1 MASELRE
8 AGHTALVVPTDV
20 RDRASVEG
28 MVERTV
34 EAHGRLDVLVNNA
47 GGNHR
52 VAAAEVT
59 DSIWDRMVNLNL
71 RGPFL
76 CSQTAFPVMSKQ
88 GGGVIVN
95 ISSSAAN
102 SGAREFMPYGSAKA
116 GLQQMTRMLAAEWAE
131 YGIRVNCVAAG
142 STKTEGF
149 IRGRVLAGLDPDA
162 AVAGNAMGRPG
173 RPEEDRPPGAL
184 PGLRR
189 GLLHDGGDHHGHRR
203 LAGRLAALSQ
213 SLPGGDPCVTLG
225 RRLWQGRADPASPP
239 PLTPTLSQRERG
251 KTSPLPTP
259 SPPRLGYARV
269 SRRGRGRR
277 GGRFAN
283 RPYGTFSG
291 MTERGGLRKG
301 LRGEKR
307 QDLPAPPML

>member
-1 MASELRE
+1 MPDSLLDMAGRVAIVTGGGTGIGRAIAHVFAAHGARVVLASRKTENLERVASELRE

-173 RPEEDRPPGAL
+173 RPEEIAHPVLFLASDAASFMTGETIMVT
-184 PGLRR
+184 
-189 GLLHDGGDHHGHRR
+189 GGSR
-203 LAGRLAALSQ
+203 AG
-213 SLPGGDPCVTLG
+213 
-225 RRLWQGRADPASPP
+225 
-239 PLTPTLSQRERG
+239 
-251 KTSPLPTP
+251 
-259 SPPRLGYARV
+259 
-269 SRRGRGRR
+269 
-277 GGRFAN
+277 
-283 RPYGTFSG
+283 
-291 MTERGGLRKG
+291 
-301 LRGEKR
+301 
-307 QDLPAPPML
+307 

>member
-1 MASELRE
+1 MPDSLLDMTGRVAIVTGGGTGIGRAIAHVFAAHGARVVLASRKTENLERVASELRE

-20 RDRASVEG
+20 RDRAAVEA

-34 EAHGRLDVLVNNA
+34 DAHGRLDVLVNNA

-116 GLQQMTRMLAAEWAE
+116 GLQQMTRMLGAEWAE

-149 IRGRVLAGLDPDA
+149 IRGRILAGLDPDA
-162 AVAGNAMGRPG
+162 AVAGNALGRPG
-173 RPEEDRPPGAL
+173 RPEEIAHPVLFLASDAASFMTGETIMVT
-184 PGLRR
+184 
-189 GLLHDGGDHHGHRR
+189 GGSR
-203 LAGRLAALSQ
+203 AG
-213 SLPGGDPCVTLG
+213 
-225 RRLWQGRADPASPP
+225 
-239 PLTPTLSQRERG
+239 
-251 KTSPLPTP
+251 
-259 SPPRLGYARV
+259 
-269 SRRGRGRR
+269 
-277 GGRFAN
+277 
-283 RPYGTFSG
+283 
-291 MTERGGLRKG
+291 
-301 LRGEKR
+301 
-307 QDLPAPPML
+307 